1 MDSQPNRGRYLFG
14 FLGAGK
20 LAGSVIRGLVRSKFC
35 SATDIIAGE
44 PNEEARTALSREL
57 GISVTAENSDVVRQ
71 ARTLFVGV
79 KPAVVL
85 SVLRA
90 ISAEGASEKAVIS
103 LAAGVRCAAMEA
115 VTSARIMRA
124 MTNTPSAICRA
135 ATAVARGSRTLEED
149 MALAKQLFGAIGAVV
164 EVPEDK
170 IDAVTAL
177 SGSGPAFV
185 YSVIEALAE
194 GGVSVGL
201 SKDVALTL
209 ATQTVLGA
217 AHLAAETKLP
227 PEELRRM
234 VVTPGGTTA
243 AGLAAMEKQ
252 GVSQGL
258 AAAVEAATKRGQEM
272 AAENA

>member
-1 MDSQPNRGRYLFG
+1 MDSQPNRPRYLFG

-44 PNEEARTALSREL
+44 PNEEARAALSQEL
-57 GISVTAENSDVVRQ
+57 GISVTAENMDVIREAQ
-71 ARTLFVGV
+71 TLFVGV
-79 KPAVVL
+79 KPALVL
-85 SVLRA
+85 SVLRGIA
-90 ISAEGASEKAVIS
+90 DETANDKMIIS

-115 VTSARIMRA
+115 ATSARVMRA

-135 ATAVARGSRTLEED
+135 ATAVARGSRTLDED
-149 MALAKQLFGAIGAVV
+149 MELAKQIFGAIGAVV
-164 EVPEDK
+164 EVPEEK

-185 YSVIEALAE
+185 YSVIEALAD

-201 SKDVALTL
+201 SKEVALTL

-217 AHLAAETKLP
+217 AQLAAETKLA

-252 GVSQGL
+252 GVSKGL
-258 AAAVEAATKRGQEM
+258 IAAVEAATKRGQEM
-272 AAENA
+272 AGENA